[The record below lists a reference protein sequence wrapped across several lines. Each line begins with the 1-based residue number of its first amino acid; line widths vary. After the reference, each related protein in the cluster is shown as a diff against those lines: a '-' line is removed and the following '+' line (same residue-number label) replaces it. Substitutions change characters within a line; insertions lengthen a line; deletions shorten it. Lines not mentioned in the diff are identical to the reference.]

1 MSLVK
6 SYLSVLEEKDG
17 SSIVSGTEKL
27 VGDLPGKTKEH
38 VPANKVEGVETPV
51 EGAHSQQDSESEP
64 KEVKTESAEAPS
76 NPFDELY
83 KKVLAEE
90 SWEYETEA
98 EENPMEMDLEVPSTD
113 TEVDMDFTA
122 TDSEGSEEEEMEE
135 EPEGL
140 EAVLDHLK
148 QAVSALEKLVDEAD
162 EDEDMEEE
170 GMDMMKEEEDE
181 MEEEMSDETLPEA
194 VEAEVEGHALVD
206 QEKLAKGLNKPTSAT
221 VKGAVPVTKGKAQVV
236 KGAKVDGKPAPCM
249 AKPDAL
255 TNKSASNVGGV
266 KPGKDLF
273 AQ

>member
-6 SYLSVLEEKDG
+6 SYLSVLEEKNE

-38 VPANKVEGVETPV
+38 VSANKVEGVEAPV
-51 EGAHSQQDSESEP
+51 EGPHSQQDPESEP
-64 KEVKTESAEAPS
+64 KEVKAEST

-83 KKVLAEE
+83 NKVLAEE
-90 SWEYETEA
+90 SWDYETEA
-98 EENPMEMDLEVPSTD
+98 EESPLDSDASSAETD
-113 TEVDMDFTA
+113 VDMNLDFTA
-122 TDSEGSEEEEMEE
+122 EPEDSEESEEEEM

-148 QAVSALEKLVDEAD
+148 SAVSALEKLVDEAD
-162 EDEDMEEE
+162 EEEDEMEEE
-170 GMDMMKEEEDE
+170 GMGMMDEEEEDE
-181 MEEEMSDETLPEA
+181 MEEMSDETLPEA

-206 QEKLAKGLNKPTSAT
+206 QEKLAKGLNKPASKV
-221 VKGAVPVTKGKAQVV
+221 VKGAVSVTKGKAQVV
-236 KGAKVDGKPAPCM
+236 KGAKVDGKPSPCTI
-249 AKPDAL
+249 KPETL
-255 TNKSASNVGGV
+255 TSKNNNVGGV

>member
-6 SYLSVLEEKDG
+6 SYLSVLEEKNE

-38 VPANKVEGVETPV
+38 VSANKVEGVEAPV
-51 EGAHSQQDSESEP
+51 EGPHSQQDPEAEP
-64 KEVKTESAEAPS
+64 KEVKAEST

-83 KKVLAEE
+83 SKVLSEESWDYETEEAEE
-90 SWEYETEA
+90 SPLDSDMPSAESDVDMSLDFTAEPEESEA
-98 EENPMEMDLEVPSTD
+98 EELES
-113 TEVDMDFTA
+113 
-122 TDSEGSEEEEMEE
+122 
-135 EPEGL
+135 EGL

-148 QAVSALEKLVDEAD
+148 AAVTALEKLVDEAD
-162 EDEDMEEE
+162 EDEDEEDEMEEE
-170 GMDMMKEEEDE
+170 GMDMMGEEEDE
-181 MEEEMSDETLPEA
+181 MEEMSDETLPEA

-236 KGAKVDGKPAPCM
+236 KGAKVDGKPTPHTC
-249 AKPDAL
+249 KPETL
-255 TNKSASNVGGV
+255 TSKNNNVGGV